1 MVATYRAAVIADSH
15 FFDAPSGRFEECI
28 RVHNWIAQDI
38 AARNVDAILHSGDVF
53 ERKSSPNERVVVA
66 HWLQELAEHAP
77 VLVVR
82 GNHDAPLDLS
92 IFGRLEGKH
101 PITVEEA
108 VGVHG
113 MRGLVVGAV
122 AWPTKASVL
131 ATLAAGDSVA
141 QQDTDRVAAD
151 ALRNVLLW
159 VGNEMDIGV
168 EQAGG
173 DCPKILLMHAMV
185 RGSRVSSGQPL
196 VGCDLELGIEDL
208 SLARADFIALGHIH
222 MPQEWTVQSGT
233 CNAPVVYPGSP
244 RRTSFGETEEKGY
257 VIVDFEGS
265 KCVRWERIATPC
277 APMFLIEDEWGV
289 DPENN
294 PAGARSWVV
303 GWHGAPKDSALVG
316 AEVRFRYYVPSDMRA
331 EARVAAAEQEAKL
344 RARGAIAVQVEEVVQ
359 STATARAPEVAL
371 ARTLGDKL
379 MAYWR
384 ARMAVP
390 VPPRDATLLG
400 KATELETKC
409 DLTG

>member
-15 FFDAPSGRFEECI
+15 FFDAPSGRFAECI
-28 RVHNWIAQDI
+28 HVHDFIAQDI
-38 AARNVDAILHSGDVF
+38 AQRNVDAILHSGDIF
-53 ERKSSPNERVVVA
+53 ERKSSPTERDAVA
-66 HWLQELAEHAP
+66 QWLQALAEIAP

-82 GNHDAPLDLS
+82 GNHDVPLDLA

-113 MRGLVVGAV
+113 LRGVVVGAV

-131 ATLAAGDSVA
+131 ATLAAAEGVA
-141 QQDTDRVAAD
+141 QQDSDRIAAD
-151 ALRNVLLW
+151 ALRNVLRW

-173 DCPKILLMHAMV
+173 DVPKILLMHAMV

-222 MPQEWTVQSGT
+222 LPQEWTVQSGT

-244 RRTSFGETEEKGY
+244 RRTSFGETESKGY
-257 VIVDFEGS
+257 IIADFEGS
-265 KCVRWERIATPC
+265 KCMRWERIATPC
-277 APMFLIEDEWGV
+277 APMFLIEDQWGV

-294 PAGARSWVV
+294 PEGARSWVV
-303 GWHGAPKDSALVG
+303 GWHGAPERSALVG

-331 EARVAAAEQEAKL
+331 EARVAAAVQEAKL
-344 RARGAIAVQVEEVVQ
+344 RDMGAIDVKVEEVVQ

-371 ARTLGDKL
+371 ARTLTDKL

-384 ARMAVP
+384 ARQTEP
-390 VPPRDATLLG
+390 VPPRDAALLG
-400 KATELETKC
+400 KARDLEGKC
-409 DLTG
+409 DSTG